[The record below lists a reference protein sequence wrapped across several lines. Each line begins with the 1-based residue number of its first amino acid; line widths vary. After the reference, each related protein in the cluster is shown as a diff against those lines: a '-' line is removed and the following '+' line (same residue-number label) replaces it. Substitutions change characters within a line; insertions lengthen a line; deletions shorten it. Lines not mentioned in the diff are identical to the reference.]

1 MGVSVSLVI
10 LPEAVRTATCRNN
23 GSVHHSEG
31 AGVYVRLIFG
41 VALLILV
48 TAVSEVSAESI
59 QYEIVAL
66 HWWGNELIAKGTYE
80 YTVRDVRVTELATGD
95 AHVWQKSVKIW
106 GEYAIGASVYREASL
121 DGFGLWVQ
129 KGQHGFSWDWFD
141 RESKDVYRK
150 LQGPGVFVC
159 ALPPHRTRR
168 KSRPWSFSRMLRY
181 AGCSVGG
188 RSLIPTMSLFARAAC
203 CASHPDKEMNP

>member
-1 MGVSVSLVI
+1 MSLVI

-150 LQGPGVFVC
+150 LQGPGRVRVRFTAAPNSEEIAAVEF
-159 ALPPHRTRR
+159 LEDVTLRGMFSWWPFSDSHHVLVR
-168 KSRPWSFSRMLRY
+168 KGSVLRV
-181 AGCSVGG
+181 A
-188 RSLIPTMSLFARAAC
+188 P
-203 CASHPDKEMNP
+203 